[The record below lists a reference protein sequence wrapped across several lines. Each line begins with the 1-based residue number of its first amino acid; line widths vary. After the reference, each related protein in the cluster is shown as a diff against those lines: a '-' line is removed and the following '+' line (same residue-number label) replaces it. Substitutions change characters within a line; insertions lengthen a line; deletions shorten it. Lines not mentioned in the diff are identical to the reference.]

1 MTCGNDKSQNPHQ
14 CLPSLTELINPS
26 ALQQTLMNTTDA
38 IAPNASRLLKA
49 GFIAILA
56 AGVGFGI
63 RGGIFANWAADFG
76 FTATQLGAIGGAG
89 FTSFCFGIMIGGVV
103 VDKIGYGKLVIAA
116 FVLHV
121 LSAVITFLATKDMD
135 PSAAYQFL
143 FWGMFAF
150 GAANG
155 TLEAVANPLVA
166 TLFPKTRA
174 HHLNILHASWPL
186 GMVLGGV
193 VGWVLGDKFGWGW
206 KSQLSLYLLPTVVY
220 GVMFF
225 GQSFPKSEA
234 SAKGLKLGGMLKD
247 VGILGGAVVCFM
259 LYLFFKGTLTPM
271 LAGLAVSTGISAEML
286 STSISAIIAIGLLGW
301 IAMITQ
307 FSMGHWLLCALFI
320 IHALVGAVEL
330 GTDGWIQN
338 ITGAILSPSE
348 GKILF
353 VITSMIMFLLR
364 FCAHFIETRL
374 GLKPVG
380 LLFVCAL
387 LACLGLNLV
396 SAISSFGPAVGAL
409 LVYALGKTF
418 FWPTMLAVTSD
429 RFPRTG
435 AVAMSLM
442 GGIGMMSAGLIG
454 GPGLGYAKD
463 RFATEELAKVDQGL
477 HDQWIGQGNKSKFLA
492 FEAVQAIDPVRLE
505 EAKKLAKDKR
515 SDDQTKVVA
524 ADIEGNRRTLKVDS
538 FIPAAMA
545 IAYLLLLLYFKTIG
559 GYRPLTVEES
569 Q

>member
-1 MTCGNDKSQNPHQ
+1 MTN
-14 CLPSLTELINPS
+14 
-26 ALQQTLMNTTDA
+26 ADA
-38 IAPNASRLLKA
+38 IAPNASRLLWA
-49 GFIAILA
+49 GFTAILA

-63 RGGIFANWAADFG
+63 RGGIFANWAAEFG
-76 FTATQLGAIGGAG
+76 FTGAQLGAIGGAG

-116 FVLHV
+116 FALHV
-121 LSAVITFLATKDMD
+121 LSAFITFGATKGMD
-135 PSAAYQFL
+135 PHAAYQFL

-166 TLFPKTRA
+166 TLFPKNRN
-174 HHLNILHASWPL
+174 HYLNILHASWPL

-193 VGWVLGDKFGWGW
+193 VGWVLGGTLNWGW
-206 KSQLSLYLLPTVVY
+206 KAQLSLYLLPTLVY
-220 GVMFF
+220 GFMFF
-225 GQSFPKSEA
+225 GQKYPKSEA
-234 SAKGLKLGGMLKD
+234 SAKGLKLGEMLKD

-259 LYLFFKGTLTPM
+259 LYLFFKGTLAPLVGGVKTATI
-271 LAGLAVSTGISAEML
+271 LSAAIS
-286 STSISAIIAIGLLGW
+286 IGLLAW
-301 IAMITQ
+301 IASLTK
-307 FSMGHWLLCALFI
+307 FAMGHWLLTALFV
-320 IHALVGAVEL
+320 IHAMVGAVEL

-338 ITGAILSPSE
+338 ITGAILTPNE

-353 VITSMIMFLLR
+353 VFTSLMMFLLR
-364 FCAHFIETRL
+364 FCAHFIETKL

-396 SAISSFGPAVGAL
+396 SAVSSFGPALGAL

-463 RFATEELAKVDQGL
+463 RFAAEEVAKVDQALYQEWKGTG
-477 HDQWIGQGNKSKFLA
+477 DKSKFLA
-492 FEAVQAIDPVRLE
+492 FEAVQAIDPTRLE
-505 EAKKLAKDKR
+505 EAKKLDKAKR
-515 SDDQTKVVA
+515 SDAQAKVVA

-545 IAYLLLLLYFKTIG
+545 VAYLLLLLYFKAIG

-569 Q
+569 K

>member
-1 MTCGNDKSQNPHQ
+1 MTN
-14 CLPSLTELINPS
+14 
-26 ALQQTLMNTTDA
+26 ADA
-38 IAPNASRLLKA
+38 IAPNASRLLWA
-49 GFIAILA
+49 GFTAILA

-63 RGGIFANWAADFG
+63 RGGIFANWAAEFG
-76 FTATQLGAIGGAG
+76 FTGAQLGAIGGAG

-116 FVLHV
+116 FALHV
-121 LSAVITFLATKDMD
+121 LSAFITFGATKGMD
-135 PSAAYQFL
+135 QALAYQFL

-166 TLFPKTRA
+166 TLFPKNRN
-174 HHLNILHASWPL
+174 HYLNILHASWPL

-193 VGWVLGDKFGWGW
+193 VGWVLGGTLNWGW
-206 KSQLSLYLLPTVVY
+206 KAQLSLYLLPTLVY
-220 GVMFF
+220 GFMFF
-225 GQSFPKSEA
+225 GQKYPKSEA
-234 SAKGLKLGGMLKD
+234 SAKGLKLGEMLKD

-259 LYLFFKGTLTPM
+259 LYLFFKGTLAPLVGGVKTATI
-271 LAGLAVSTGISAEML
+271 LSAAIS
-286 STSISAIIAIGLLGW
+286 IGLLAW
-301 IAMITQ
+301 IANLTK
-307 FSMGHWLLCALFI
+307 FAMGHWLLTALFV
-320 IHALVGAVEL
+320 IHAMVGAVEL

-338 ITGAILSPSE
+338 ITGAILTPNE

-353 VITSMIMFLLR
+353 VFTSLMMFLLR
-364 FCAHFIETRL
+364 FCAHFIETKL

-396 SAISSFGPAVGAL
+396 SAVSSFGPALGAL

-463 RFATEELAKVDQGL
+463 RFAAEELAKADQALYQEWKGTG
-477 HDQWIGQGNKSKFLA
+477 DKSKFLA
-492 FEAVQAIDPVRLE
+492 FESVQAIDPTRLE
-505 EAKKLAKDKR
+505 EAKKLDKAAR
-515 SDDQTKVVA
+515 SEAQAKVVA
-524 ADIEGNRRTLKVDS
+524 ADIEGNRHTLKVDS

-545 IAYLLLLLYFKTIG
+545 VAYLLLLLYFKAIG

-569 Q
+569 K